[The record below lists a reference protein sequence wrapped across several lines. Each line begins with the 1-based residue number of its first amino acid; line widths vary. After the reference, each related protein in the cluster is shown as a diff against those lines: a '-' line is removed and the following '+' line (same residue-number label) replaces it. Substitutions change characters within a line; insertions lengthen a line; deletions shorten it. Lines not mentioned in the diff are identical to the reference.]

1 MITCVVHEE
10 RMDMKKIRVE
20 LVDSSQKSVITISK
34 RLPSELPDKFER
46 GMILEIMGEEWSVVG
61 ADPIE
66 KSEIIRTGRLRI
78 ELAKIS
84 YDNPKDTL
92 FSLPTISDD
101 PGGLEGETGPE
112 GNFIIHEDDW
122 RQLEFVSTI
131 YERSTAEEFEDIRI
145 IYMNHRVGIGFKKL
159 HVRNRIPH
167 PFSDKSIQ
175 VMAIKEILPS
185 RKDFNALSYNQKSG
199 CPVFILGHKK
209 YSFRR
214 ILSPKCVSKEIPGQI
229 IVSNSFAWE
238 TVWGNIIWG
247 YTDKNNV
254 IQVMCITRDYEDQHE
269 ITFSQKMAKLT
280 DKYDLFFVDWRKG
293 VKIKGS
299 EELFIKYFSR
309 EEKMKAYAELDKV
322 WKGKERECP
331 KCKTVFT
338 SIQNKGGCPKCG
350 FVFYASHPTNSF
362 QHPF

>member
-1 MITCVVHEE
+1 
-10 RMDMKKIRVE
+10 MDMKKIRVE
-20 LVDSSQKSVITISK
+20 LIDSSKKSVITTSK
-34 RLPSELPDKFER
+34 RLPSELPDKFEQ

-66 KSEIIRTGRLRI
+66 KSEIIKTGRLRI

-101 PGGLEGETGPE
+101 SGGLEGETGPE
-112 GNFIIHEDDW
+112 GNFVIHEDDW

-131 YERSTAEEFEDIRI
+131 YEESIAEEFEDIRI
-145 IYMNHRVGIGFKKL
+145 IYMDHRVGIGFEKL
-159 HVRNRIPH
+159 HVRNRIPL

-185 RKDFNALSYNQKSG
+185 RKDFNALSYYQKSG
-199 CPVFILGHKK
+199 GLVFILGHKQ
-209 YSFRR
+209 YSFRE
-214 ILSPKCVSKEIPGQI
+214 ILSTKCVSKETLGQI
-229 IVSNSFAWE
+229 IASNSFAWE

-247 YTDKNNV
+247 HTDKDGV
-254 IQVMCITRDYEDQHE
+254 IQTMCITRDYEDQHA

-280 DKYDLFFVDWRKG
+280 EEFGLFFVDWRKG
-293 VKIKGS
+293 IKINGA
-299 EELFIKYFSR
+299 EELFLKYFCR
-309 EEKMKAYAELDKV
+309 EERMKACAELDKV

-350 FVFYASHPTNSF
+350 FVFCASHPENTF

>member
-1 MITCVVHEE
+1 
-10 RMDMKKIRVE
+10 MDMKKIRVE
-20 LVDSSQKSVITISK
+20 LVDSSKKSVITTSK
-34 RLPSELPDKFER
+34 RLPSELPDKFELV
-46 GMILEIMGEEWSVVG
+46 MILEIMGEEWSVVG
-61 ADPIE
+61 ADPME
-66 KSEIIRTGRLRI
+66 KSEIIKTGRLRI

-84 YDNPKDTL
+84 YDNPNNTL

-101 PGGLEGETGPE
+101 PGVLEGETGPE
-112 GNFIIHEDDW
+112 GNFVIHEDDW

-131 YERSTAEEFEDIRI
+131 YEGSIAEEFEDIRI

-159 HVRNRIPH
+159 HVRNRSPL

-185 RKDFNALSYNQKSG
+185 RKDFNDLSYYQNG
-199 CPVFILGHKK
+199 GVF
-209 YSFRR
+209 
-214 ILSPKCVSKEIPGQI
+214 
-229 IVSNSFAWE
+229 SNSFAWE
-238 TVWGNIIWG
+238 TVWGKIIWG
-247 YTDKNNV
+247 HTDKNNM
-254 IQVMCITRDYEDQHE
+254 IQVMCITDNYEHQHA

-338 SIQNKGGCPKCG
+338 SVQNIGGCPKCG
-350 FVFYASHPTNSF
+350 FVFFASHPANSF
-362 QHPF
+362 QYPF